1 MNEYPFEIPQAM
13 REQAERNIKL
23 ARELTDFVTKT
34 MDAWIG
40 AMPSPMATDF
50 KDVRER
56 AMDFAKENAESALTF
71 AGKVCNAKTPQEILT
86 LQTQFAQDQMK
97 ALTTQTQELFKL
109 IGETA
114 QKLQRGAL
122 GTEVEHD
129 AL

>member
-13 REQAERNIKL
+13 REQAERNMKL

-86 LQTQFAQDQMK
+86 LRAQFAQDRVQTFV
-97 ALTTQTQELFKL
+97 LQTQELYNF
-109 IGETA
+109 IGETL
-114 QKLQRGAL
+114 QKLQR
-122 GTEVEHD
+122 TEVEHD

>member
-1 MNEYPFEIPQAM
+1 MTEYPFEIPQAM

-86 LQTQFAQDQMK
+86 LRAQFAQDRVQTFV
-97 ALTTQTQELFKL
+97 LQTQELYNF
-109 IGETA
+109 IGETL
-114 QKLQRGAL
+114 QKLQR
-122 GTEVEHD
+122 TEVEHD